1 MRYERAKSARKRA
14 MCIFFAKKKRK
25 ICKIDC
31 FCRIF
36 ASLKATGALVQL
48 VRMPA
53 CHAGGRWFESCTHR
67 KTRKQSAPGFFCFYP
82 TDLGSVENSW
92 GYIMHCCRIVNG
104 TKNKN
109 IKTARR
115 FTAKNP

>member
-1 MRYERAKSARKRA
+1 MRSERAKSIQKRA

-67 KTRKQSAPGFFCFYP
+67 KTRKQSRSRFFCFYP
-82 TDLGSVENSW
+82 TDLPDQWKFSIN
-92 GYIMHCCRIVNG
+92 
-104 TKNKN
+104 
-109 IKTARR
+109 
-115 FTAKNP
+115 